1 MYREAEVKHA
11 RLAMLAAAGWPLAEL
26 FHKEIASSAGLS
38 PILNADGRN
47 PSVLNGFTG
56 PASVAFVVAAFAG
69 IGMQESVTLKSQYIS
84 PQDFNQRPAAF
95 AKKEQE
101 GLVSGGFDFD
111 PLNLYNFFGPGEEG
125 RQVMRTSELKNGRLA
140 MMAITGMAIQEAVFK
155 KPVVEQTP
163 IFFKPV
169 WELF

>member
-1 MYREAEVKHA
+1 MTDRTIVLTLLPPPLPPLSSGLRPAGLRRLPREPFGVPRGRGEARAPRHA
-11 RLAMLAAAGWPLAEL
+11 RRRGLAPRGL

-95 AKKEQE
+95 AKK
-101 GLVSGGFDFD
+101 
-111 PLNLYNFFGPGEEG
+111 G
-125 RQVMRTSELKNGRLA
+125 RRAS
-140 MMAITGMAIQEAVFK
+140 
-155 KPVVEQTP
+155 
-163 IFFKPV
+163 
-169 WELF
+169 